1 MAYASPKVRADC
13 IESTEFPYLAVKY
26 QVAGVPRTVIN
37 DKTHIEGVVPPDMVL
52 QAIQETL
59 SAAPDSEPIELTGT
73 DITEA

>member
-37 DKTHIEGVVPPDMVL
+37 ETVHIEGVVPPDVVL
-52 QAIQETL
+52 EKIQEAL
-59 SAAPDSEPIELTGT
+59 AAGADQEGAAE
-73 DITEA
+73 